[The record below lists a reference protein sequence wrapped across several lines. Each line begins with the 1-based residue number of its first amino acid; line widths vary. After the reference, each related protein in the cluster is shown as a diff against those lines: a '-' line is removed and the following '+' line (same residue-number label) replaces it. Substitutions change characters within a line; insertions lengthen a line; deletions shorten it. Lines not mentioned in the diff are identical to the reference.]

1 MALKSA
7 EKQQRYRQRHLDH
20 GHKQRLQLVIGAS
33 TKAQLIRVA
42 GYHNCTLT
50 KLIETLAAE
59 AELAM
64 FRKLPA
70 RLADRL
76 PQAQARRPGE
86 PSASP
91 RGTANAPFV
100 AAAGG
105 YGLLTGRRPP
115 SRRSTGRGS
124 RRRPSHQ
131 ALPSAA
137 GGISQARHATSG

>member
-33 TKAQLIRVA
+33 TKAQLIRLA

-70 RLADRL
+70 RQADAYLKPKPDARVNRPRRL
-76 PQAQARRPGE
+76 GRQPT
-86 PSASP
+86 P
-91 RGTANAPFV
+91 R
-100 AAAGG
+100 
-105 YGLLTGRRPP
+105 
-115 SRRSTGRGS
+115 SS
-124 RRRPSHQ
+124 RRR
-131 ALPSAA
+131 AV
-137 GGISQARHATSG
+137 TV